1 MSDFKDTQMILEM
14 VYNGLFTMKKQA
26 ERCASSMKEDCSMY
40 HQGYIEALID
50 AADYVWDMQNCCENH
65 RERENEDFKERVECI
80 LQLRGADNDT

>member
-26 ERCASSMKEDCSMY
+26 ERCASSTKEDCIMY

-50 AADYVWDMQNCCENH
+50 AADYVWDMKVCYDNH
-65 RERENEDFKERVECI
+65 RERENEECKERAEYI
-80 LQLRGADNDT
+80 LQLRGAGNG